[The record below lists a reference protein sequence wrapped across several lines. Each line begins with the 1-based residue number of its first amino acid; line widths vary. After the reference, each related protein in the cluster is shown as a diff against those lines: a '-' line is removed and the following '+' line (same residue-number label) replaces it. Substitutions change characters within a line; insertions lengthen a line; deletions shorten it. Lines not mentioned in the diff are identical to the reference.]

1 MKAFP
6 SEKDSNKCYEQRET
20 GMDLRDY
27 FACNAPIYMDEAFE
41 SLGLS
46 TKTTMTDKYDKE
58 VFDEI
63 ARMSYAY
70 ADAMMKAR
78 NENN

>member
-6 SEKDSNKCYEQRET
+6 HKVMSAEQGQ

-27 FACNAPIYMDEAFE
+27 FACAAPIYMDEAFE

-63 ARMSYAY
+63 ARLSYVY
-70 ADAMMKAR
+70 ADSMMEAR
-78 NENN
+78 KK